1 MELALPPDAQTYMD
15 LLSNITAEDI
25 RYEYLNDSTK
35 RYFRHTASTVVYMS
49 VCLGCTIWQLMA
61 AAELVY
67 KARKWLHFAVLFET
81 ILSFLVISCSILNP
95 LTDVTCE
102 LVSRLAFHRE
112 YLVNMYISDSGYRL
126 YQSTLVD
133 VAFKLSCCTKPTSAT
148 TVLNGLLL
156 LAL

>member
-1 MELALPPDAQTYMD
+1 MALPPDAQMYID
-15 LLSNITAEDI
+15 LLANITAEDV

-102 LVSRLAFHRE
+102 LVSRRSYCLKCIP
-112 YLVNMYISDSGYRL
+112 LTCTSDSGCPS

-133 VAFKLSCCTKPTSAT
+133 AAFKPSCCTKLTSAMT
-148 TVLNGLLL
+148 ELNGSSSS
-156 LAL
+156 AL